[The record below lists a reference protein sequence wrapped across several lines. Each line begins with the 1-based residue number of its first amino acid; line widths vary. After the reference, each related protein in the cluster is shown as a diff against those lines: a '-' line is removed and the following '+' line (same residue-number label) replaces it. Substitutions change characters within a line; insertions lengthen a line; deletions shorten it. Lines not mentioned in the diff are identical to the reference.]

1 MSIKEMCA
9 SLCETVSLLEDA
21 IKQYSICLAPKQETQ
36 LTKIHDMLLSDI
48 FEYPEDVIECRI
60 ITLMLIGEVV
70 READVDACLVNI
82 LDSECLQLIQ
92 LLRDKEAS
100 ET

>member
-1 MSIKEMCA
+1 M
-9 SLCETVSLLEDA
+9 
-21 IKQYSICLAPKQETQ
+21 
-36 LTKIHDMLLSDI
+36 LTKIHDMLLNDTS
-48 FEYPEDVIECRI
+48 EYPEDVVERRI

-70 READVDACLVNI
+70 RDADVDACLVNI

-92 LLRDKEAS
+92 FLRDKEAS

>member
-1 MSIKEMCA
+1 MSIKKMCA

-21 IKQYSICLAPKQETQ
+21 IKQYSICLAPKQEIQ
-36 LTKIHDMLLSDI
+36 LTKIHDMLLNDTS
-48 FEYPEDVIECRI
+48 EYPEDVVERRI

-70 READVDACLVNI
+70 RDADVDTCLVNI
-82 LDSECLQLIQ
+82 LDSECLQLIKF
-92 LLRDKEAS
+92 LRDKETS